1 MRGFARYVVLGC
13 AFVAVVVA
21 LLLSRGWAGMR
32 AGQSSDEVLAHLHE
46 HMPSTSVEAPKT
58 TLPSDSNSMPA
69 LDVGGNAYIGSLA
82 IPSLDLD
89 LPIAATCT
97 DELLRISPCRFE
109 GSYVTNDIVIC
120 GEGYARHFGSIGSL
134 GIRDEVR
141 LQTVDGVLYRYVVSN
156 VETDRMEDITAIMD
170 DWDLTLFTFNADGSC
185 CVVRCVRVT

>member
-1 MRGFARYVVLGC
+1 
-13 AFVAVVVA
+13 
-21 LLLSRGWAGMR
+21 
-32 AGQSSDEVLAHLHE
+32 
-46 HMPSTSVEAPKT
+46 MPSIPTR
-58 TLPSDSNSMPA
+58 LPAALHKCSLSKNCSQSGDWRFSNIRLRRRRVPPQ
-69 LDVGGNAYIGSLA
+69 
-82 IPSLDLD
+82 PSRW
-89 LPIAATCT
+89 T
-97 DELLRISPCRFE
+97 LRISPCRFE